1 MKDEKKNSKLK
12 ALVLAGGYDQIAL
25 IKELK
30 KRDYEVLLADYFE
43 NPPAKKEAD
52 FFAYD
57 EPSADLCLHEE
68 LNLANVHHR
77 AVKRQKIRTSGGRVG
92 L

>member
-43 NPPAKKEAD
+43 NPPAKRKQTFLHRLVLWMKIEYMNLRRKKE
-52 FFAYD
+52 
-57 EPSADLCLHEE
+57 S
-68 LNLANVHHR
+68 
-77 AVKRQKIRTSGGRVG
+77 IW
-92 L
+92 

>member
-30 KRDYEVLLADYFE
+30 KEIMKYY
-43 NPPAKKEAD
+43 
-52 FFAYD
+52 
-57 EPSADLCLHEE
+57 
-68 LNLANVHHR
+68 
-77 AVKRQKIRTSGGRVG
+77 
-92 L
+92 